1 MAHKII
7 VKPGAELDILEALE
21 WYEKEQQD
29 RLVQDFLDKLDDE
42 LERISKNPEHFQKR
56 YRDIKIVFMKR
67 FPYGIHYTLENEIIY
82 VHAIMHMKRKPR
94 E

>member
-29 RLVQDFLDKLDDE
+29 RLVQDFLEKLDDE
-42 LERISKNPEHFQKR
+42 LDRISENPEHFQKR
-56 YRDIKIVFMKR
+56 YRDIKIVFMRR
-67 FPYGIHYTLENEIIY
+67 FPYGIHYTLENETIF

>member
-7 VKPGAELDILEALE
+7 VKPGAELDILEALD
-21 WYEKEQQD
+21 WYEKQQQD
-29 RLVQDFLDKLDDE
+29 RLIQDFLEKLDDE
-42 LERISKNPEHFQKR
+42 LDRISKNPENFQKR
-56 YRDIKIVFMKR
+56 YRNIKIVFMKR
-67 FPYGIHYTLENEIIY
+67 FPYGVHYTFENETIF